1 MVYFPSLFWSWKAS
15 LNLTCKC
22 VIVVQLEPH
31 LGNWLMTWVDIDLGV
46 FNADGD
52 QGPGDH
58 PQVHPGPP
66 RPPAQVGVRGQDT
79 APHPMIL
86 RPSLQHGSNA
96 RGRLEIMTDTLNF
109 RSQLCLETKEIYLL
123 ELELF
128 EPLLL
133 LQRLL

>member
-1 MVYFPSLFWSWKAS
+1 
-15 LNLTCKC
+15 
-22 VIVVQLEPH
+22 
-31 LGNWLMTWVDIDLGV
+31 MTWVDFDLGLLD
-46 FNADGD
+46 ADGD

-86 RPSLQHGSNA
+86 RPSLHHGGSNA
-96 RGRLEIMTDTLNF
+96 REGLEIVNDTLNF
-109 RSQLCLETKEIYLL
+109 RSQLCLETKDIYLL
-123 ELELF
+123 ELKLF
-128 EPLLL
+128 VPLLL